1 MGQLH
6 GPSWGKYTEIAARKS
21 NFSQTWMAKPI
32 EKRIEAMAEEKTIEQ
47 LKAGIVAERE
57 RTLLEQF
64 ERTLELV
71 KMLRQECPWD
81 RKQTPES
88 LAHLLLEESY
98 ELIHAIDQHDESEL
112 KKECGDLFLHI
123 AFQILLGEERGSFS
137 FTDVFESL
145 CQKLISRHPH
155 VFGKVIAETEHE
167 VLQNWETLKLKEG
180 RKSMLDGVPNAMSEL
195 LRAYRVQKKVAGVG
209 FDWPSDEGVLD
220 KLAEEVRELKEAASK
235 EERDEEFG
243 DLLFTLVNYSRF
255 IGTNPEDALRKA
267 TNKFMG
273 RFRHIEESVQSS
285 GRNWQE
291 YTPEELDLLWREAK
305 RR

>member
-1 MGQLH
+1 MG
-6 GPSWGKYTEIAARKS
+6 KER
-21 NFSQTWMAKPI
+21 
-32 EKRIEAMAEEKTIEQ
+32 TIEQ

-57 RTLLEQF
+57 RTLVEQF
-64 ERTLELV
+64 ERTLSLV
-71 KMLRQECPWD
+71 KVLRQECPWD
-81 RKQTPES
+81 RKQTAES

-112 KKECGDLFLHI
+112 KKECGDLFLHL
-123 AFQILLGEERGSFS
+123 AFQVLLGEERGSFS
-137 FTDVFESL
+137 FDDVFEAL
-145 CQKLISRHPH
+145 CHKLINRHPH
-155 VFGKVIAETEHE
+155 VFDEVIAETEHE
-167 VLQNWETLKLKEG
+167 VLQNWERLKLKEG

-220 KLAEEVRELKEAASK
+220 KLAEEVKELKEAATK
-235 EERDEEFG
+235 EEQEEEFG

-255 IGTNPEDALRKA
+255 IGANPEDALRKA

-273 RFRHIEESVQSS
+273 RFRHIEENVQLS

-305 RR
+305 GR

>member
-1 MGQLH
+1 
-6 GPSWGKYTEIAARKS
+6 
-21 NFSQTWMAKPI
+21 MA
-32 EKRIEAMAEEKTIEQ
+32 EKRTIEQ
-47 LKAGIVAERE
+47 LKEDILAERE
-57 RTLLEQF
+57 RTLSEQF
-64 ERTLELV
+64 LRALSLV
-71 KMLRQECPWD
+71 EVLRQECPWD

-98 ELIHAIDQHDESEL
+98 ELIHAIDQHDENEL
-112 KKECGDLFLHI
+112 KKECGDLFLHLS
-123 AFQILLGEERGSFS
+123 FQVLLGEERGSFS
-137 FTDVFESL
+137 FSEVFDAL
-145 CQKLISRHPH
+145 CHKLISRHPH
-155 VFGKVIAETEHE
+155 VFGEVIAETEE
-167 VLQNWETLKLKEG
+167 VVLQNWERLKLREG

-235 EERDEEFG
+235 EDREEEFG

-273 RFRHIEESVQSS
+273 RFRHIEETVQASD
-285 GRNWQE
+285 RNWQE
-291 YTPEELDLLWREAK
+291 YTPEELDLLWRDAK